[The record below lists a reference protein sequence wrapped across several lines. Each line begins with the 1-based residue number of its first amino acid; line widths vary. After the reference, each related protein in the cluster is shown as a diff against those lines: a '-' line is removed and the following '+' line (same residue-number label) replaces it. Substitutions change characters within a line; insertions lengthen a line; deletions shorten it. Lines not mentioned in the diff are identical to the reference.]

1 MLTRENNELICR
13 VGAHTRAGHQAAWV
27 NRRDLLKRR
36 PRGASRNRKPDSAFV
51 VISISAFSPR
61 DRR

>member
-1 MLTRENNELICR
+1 MLTRENICR

-27 NRRDLLKRR
+27 NPRDLLKRHQ
-36 PRGASRNRKPDSAFV
+36 RGASRNRKPDSAIV
-51 VISISAFSPR
+51 VISTISGRRAR